1 MQTEY
6 LTGAELKAMFQA
18 ASSWLGVNKE
28 AIDAL
33 NVFPVPDGDTGTN
46 MYLTLMA
53 AVREVEKVKTD
64 SVSKVAEAASHGAL
78 MGARGNSGVILSQL
92 LRGFAK
98 QVSGRETINAEE
110 LARGLSAA
118 SQKAYQAV
126 MKPIEGTIL
135 TVAREAAKEAMATAK
150 KGGNVLAV
158 LQANLL
164 KAEQTLAQTP
174 KMLAVLRDAGVVDAG
189 GRGLVVALEGALR
202 VLQGG
207 QVNWDSV
214 AAEKKKEDL
223 AAGNQKAK
231 DKIDITT
238 KVIDENVSL
247 EFRYCTEFL
256 LRGENLPLEQIR
268 RKLGPLGDCLLVVG
282 EPELAK
288 IHVHT
293 NHPGVVLEYC
303 GKLGDMLE
311 IAINNMVEQSKERTA
326 RLEGKSR
333 ETEGSENITELA
345 NAAIGKVANGKV
357 ANGKTADGKGGKIL
371 PLRSANKPAAG
382 LAEAPAQQP
391 PPQPAKEIGV
401 VAVVVGEGL
410 QKIFTSLGADAIVQ
424 GGQTMNPSTEELLRA
439 VESVNAPKVLILPNN
454 GNVVMTAGQVKELT
468 KKEVTVVPTK
478 TIPQGL
484 SAMVAFDL
492 SRSIAENQAAMVK
505 AVAGVKTG
513 EITYAVRNSKFNG
526 VEISEMDIIG
536 LYDGQ
541 IKAVGKNVGDV
552 ADALLKQM
560 VDDRS
565 EVLTVYHG
573 SDVDSKEAQNL
584 LERIKRDYP
593 GREVELHAGGQPLY
607 YYILSVE

>member
-6 LTGAELKAMFQA
+6 LNGAELKAMFQA

-53 AVREVEKVKTD
+53 AVREVEKLKTD
-64 SVSKVAEAASHGAL
+64 SVAKVAEAASHGAL

-92 LRGFAK
+92 LRGFAR
-98 QVSGRETINAEE
+98 QVSGKDTINAEE
-110 LARGLSAA
+110 LARGLVAA

-135 TVAREAAKEAMATAK
+135 TVAREAANEAMAAAK
-150 KGGNVLAV
+150 KGGNILAV

-174 KMLAVLRDAGVVDAG
+174 RMLAVLREAGVVDAG
-189 GRGLVVALEGALR
+189 GKGLVVALEGALR

-207 QVNWDSV
+207 GQVNWDSV
-214 AAEKKKEDL
+214 AAEKKQEDL
-223 AAGNQKAK
+223 AASQKPKENFNITAK
-231 DKIDITT
+231 
-238 KVIDENVSL
+238 VVDENVSL
-247 EFRYCTEFL
+247 EFHYCTEFL
-256 LRGENLPLEQIR
+256 LRGRDLPLDQIR
-268 RKLGPLGDCLLVVG
+268 RKLTPLGDCLLVVG

-293 NHPGVVLEYC
+293 NHPGEVLEYC

-326 RLEGKSR
+326 RLEEKNHQ
-333 ETEGSENITELA
+333 TQGSKEVAGLA
-345 NAAIGKVANGKV
+345 NVANARAAGNK
-357 ANGKTADGKGGKIL
+357 ADNGKGGKIL
-371 PLRSANKPAAG
+371 PLRSANRPLAAP
-382 LAEAPAQQP
+382 AEATARRPAP
-391 PPQPAKEIGV
+391 SPVKEIGV
-401 VAVVVGEGL
+401 VTVVVGDGL
-410 QKIFTSLGADAIVQ
+410 QKIFTSLGADTIVQ
-424 GGQTMNPSTEELLRA
+424 GGQTMNPSTEELLQA
-439 VESVNAPKVLILPNN
+439 VESVNASKIFILPNN

-468 KKEVTVVPTK
+468 KKEVVVIPTK

-484 SAMVAFDL
+484 SAMVAFDS
-492 SRSIAENQAAMVK
+492 SRGVPENQAAMVK
-505 AVAGVKTG
+505 TVEGVKTG

-536 LYDGQ
+536 LFDGQ
-541 IKAVGKNVGDV
+541 IKAVGKKINEV
-552 ADALLKQM
+552 AGALLKQM
-560 VDDRS
+560 VDGRS
-565 EVLTVYHG
+565 EVISIYYGH
-573 SDVDSKEAQNL
+573 DVDAKEAQDL
-584 LERIKRDYP
+584 LEKIRRDYP